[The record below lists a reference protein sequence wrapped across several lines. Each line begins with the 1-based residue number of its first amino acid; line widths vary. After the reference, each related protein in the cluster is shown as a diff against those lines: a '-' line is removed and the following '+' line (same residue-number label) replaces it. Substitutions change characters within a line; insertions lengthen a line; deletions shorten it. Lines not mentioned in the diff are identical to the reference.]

1 MVKTNTTETLEKLDH
16 LRTELVDLAYT
27 LDTRGQL
34 HAADVA
40 MMTSARIG
48 ELCEELAAERS
59 SGLQPA
65 LGT

>member
-1 MVKTNTTETLEKLDH
+1 MVKANATEILEKLDH

-27 LDTRGQL
+27 LDTRGQVG
-34 HAADVA
+34 AADVA

-48 ELCEELAAERS
+48 ELFEEFAAERA

>member
-1 MVKTNTTETLEKLDH
+1 MAKANATEILKKLDH

-34 HAADVA
+34 GAADVA
-40 MMTSARIG
+40 MMASVRIG
-48 ELCEELAAERS
+48 ELCEELTTERS
-59 SGLQPA
+59 GGLQPA